1 MIIIKCF
8 LKALDNPDNPYTTD
22 NQEIKPKKKEEAMSP
37 KIFNRKQ
44 SRQSSLLPK
53 RSYHISRVSTFSD
66 KLWYHGVSVGNFRG
80 EFIVDNDFFYKQMIC
95 GVLDGVTILKSAQ
108 LIIQKEG
115 GNWFTNTIPKEVIN
129 QSFIYLIVLIL

>member
-1 MIIIKCF
+1 MIKCF
-8 LKALDNPDNPYTTD
+8 LKALDNQDTAD
-22 NQEIKPKKKEEAMSP
+22 NQEIKPKKKEEAMNP

-44 SRQSSLLPK
+44 SRQSSLLPRNYPK

-66 KLWYHGVSVGNFRG
+66 KLWYHGVCVGNFRG
-80 EFIVDNDFFYKQMIC
+80 EFIVDNEFFYKQMIC

-115 GNWFTNTIPKEVIN
+115 GNWFTNTIPKEVID
-129 QSFIYLIVLIL
+129 FD